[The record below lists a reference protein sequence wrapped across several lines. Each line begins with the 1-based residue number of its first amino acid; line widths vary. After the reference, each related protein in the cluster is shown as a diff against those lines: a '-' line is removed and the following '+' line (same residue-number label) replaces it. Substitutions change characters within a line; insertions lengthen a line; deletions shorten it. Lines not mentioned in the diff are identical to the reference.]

1 MTQDVSPFHGIPD
14 CIVMVARPLGR
25 SMLLV
30 HDMYRYTMTEIF
42 LADLSTLTRQVYPPS
57 MPRVLDKLGG
67 QQQTEGRSR
76 SSTFVRV
83 IAEYYPTLTFE
94 PVRSEGRLVAK
105 RRQPVLVAERLAV
118 EIPTA
123 EHGVVQTKFH
133 GVPDL
138 AVELM
143 VEQPFARHHGRD

>member
-1 MTQDVSPFHGIPD
+1 
-14 CIVMVARPLGR
+14 MVARPLGR

-67 QQQTEGRSR
+67 QQQTEGQLR
-76 SSTFVRV
+76 SSNFVSV
-83 IAEYYPTLTFE
+83 IREHRSTLTFE

-118 EIPTA
+118 KISTA
-123 EHGVVQTKFH
+123 EHGVVKTKLH

-138 AVELM
+138 AVKLV
-143 VEQPFARHHGRD
+143 VEQPFARHHGRDRRASFGIATALLDRDR